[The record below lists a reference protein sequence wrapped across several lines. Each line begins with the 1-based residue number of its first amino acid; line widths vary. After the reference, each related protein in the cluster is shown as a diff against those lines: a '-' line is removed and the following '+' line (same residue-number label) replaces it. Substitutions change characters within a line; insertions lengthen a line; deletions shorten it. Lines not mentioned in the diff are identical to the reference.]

1 MRAVEYRYDK
11 FGRCVCGS
19 ERKEKEEGQGRGKAS
34 TANGYCPRCPVVDGV
49 GEGLWLSLHCA
60 RFSPVVSTAT
70 ENTVVC
76 L

>member
-1 MRAVEYRYDK
+1 MCA
-11 FGRCVCGS
+11 CVCVGA
-19 ERKEKEEGQGRGKAS
+19 RGRRRRRGKDEGRHQQPIRRS
-34 TANGYCPRCPVVDGV
+34 DGYCPKCPVVDGAGV